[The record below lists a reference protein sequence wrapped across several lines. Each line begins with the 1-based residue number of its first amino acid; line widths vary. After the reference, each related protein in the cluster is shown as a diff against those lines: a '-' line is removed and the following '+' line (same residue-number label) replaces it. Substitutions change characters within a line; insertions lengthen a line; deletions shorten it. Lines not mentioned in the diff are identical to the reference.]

1 MMKNKFFKDMTL
13 NLPLDINKIKGFLDP
28 IEGEALYYYTKE
40 FTKDGNALEI
50 GSYCGKSAVYI
61 GLAVKENN
69 QKLYSIDHHRGSEE
83 QQPGEE
89 YFDPDLINKKGN
101 GIDTLPFFL
110 KTLKDSQL
118 EGFVIPIVSS
128 SEDAHKE
135 LKMNFN
141 MIFIDGGH
149 SEEAAQTDYMLWSKK
164 LNLEGVLAIHDV
176 FPDPNDGGRPPYNI
190 YLKALES
197 GNFEEVEAIK
207 SLRILRKKN

>member
-1 MMKNKFFKDMTL
+1 MKNKFFKDMTL

-89 YFDPDLINKKGN
+89 YFDPDLLNKKGN

-197 GNFEEVEAIK
+197 GNFEEVEAIR
-207 SLRILRKKN
+207 SLRILQKKK